1 MFSFILNSDEDMD
14 SRKFKSNNASGLWTK
29 VGEDIAPRPE
39 YLSLASCGFDV
50 DISEDGETVL
60 VGCPGAATD
69 AGSVHLYRLSDD
81 GDDGNN
87 GDVDGTSTKTW
98 NEIMNWV
105 GQSQDDGLGASVSMD
120 KSGGKVAFASNG
132 SYYAGKVEVFENND
146 GDEFVPVGESIDD
159 VGGFNSLSGDGQ
171 QICVADTYGNSVNI
185 YGFDEDETS
194 WKPNIQIDTSN
205 IGPPGDVTLSED
217 GNKIG
222 FALHVAQYYDDGGA
236 RLFGADDLDK
246 PLYSDDESTS
256 IAVSND
262 GSVLAVANWRFST
275 DDLSACGRV
284 QLFDVIT
291 DDAVQ
296 IGGDILGSNER
307 DYCGGSLD
315 LSRNGKRVVFGC
327 YDKALIATL
336 NESNPDDPVWDIDEI
351 AVDGFAWFDAA
362 LSSDGETVALGGYT
376 ANIFSGVVS
385 VYKRTTTTQSVP
397 NQITKLE

>member
-1 MFSFILNSDEDMD
+1 MCFLLNSDEDSD
-14 SRKFKSNNASGLWTK
+14 SHKFKSNNASGLWTK
-29 VGEDIAPRPE
+29 VGEDIIPQPE
-39 YLSLASCGFDV
+39 SLYYASCGFDV
-50 DISEDGETVL
+50 DISEDGQTVL
-60 VGCPGAATD
+60 VGCPGA

-81 GDDGNN
+81 DDDDD

-98 NEIMNWV
+98 NEIINWV
-105 GQSQDDGLGASVSMD
+105 GQSQDDGLGLSVSMD
-120 KSGGKVAFASNG
+120 ESGGKVAFASNG

-159 VGGFNSLSGDGQ
+159 LGGRNSLSGDGQ
-171 QICVADTYGNSVNI
+171 QICVADNSGYSVDV

-194 WKPNIQIDTSN
+194 WKPNVQIDTSN
-205 IGPPGDVTLSED
+205 IGPPAAVTLSED

-222 FALHVAQYYDDGGA
+222 FVAYGGT

-262 GSVLAVANWRFST
+262 GSVIAVANFGFST
-275 DDLSACGRV
+275 DDVSFCGRV
-284 QLFDVIT
+284 QLFDVTT

-296 IGGDILGSNER
+296 IGGDIFGPNEWSK
-307 DYCGGSLD
+307 CGDSLD
-315 LSRNGKRVVFGC
+315 LSRDGKRVAIGC
-327 YDKALIATL
+327 YNKALIATL

-351 AVDGFAWFDAA
+351 AVDGFGWIDAA
-362 LSSDGETVALGGYT
+362 LSSDGETVALGGYG
-376 ANIFSGVVS
+376 ANIYSGAVV
-385 VYKRTTTTQSVP
+385 VYKRTTQSVP